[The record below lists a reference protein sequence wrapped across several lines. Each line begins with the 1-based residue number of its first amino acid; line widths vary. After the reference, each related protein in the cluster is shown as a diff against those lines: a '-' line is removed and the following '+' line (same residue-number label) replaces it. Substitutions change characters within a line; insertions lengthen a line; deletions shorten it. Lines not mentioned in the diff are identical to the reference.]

1 MAKKKKEKETIKE
14 AEVTA
19 SEKEFNTLL
28 MKMSI
33 PQKDDKKEH
42 DKDMRYLESSK

>member
-19 SEKEFNTLL
+19 SEKEFNKLL
-28 MKMSI
+28 MGMSK
-33 PQKDDKKEH
+33 QNTHKKN
-42 DKDMRYLESSK
+42 KNQTNNK

>member
-19 SEKEFNTLL
+19 SEKEFNKLL
-28 MKMSI
+28 MGMSI
-33 PQKDDKKEH
+33 PKTCLLYTSDAADD
-42 DKDMRYLESSK
+42 

>member
-28 MKMSI
+28 MKMSV
-33 PQKDDKKEH
+33 PQKDDK
-42 DKDMRYLESSK
+42 KDMRYLESSK